1 MARFHINDIESTLT
15 SSYYEWEIIFVKAI
29 ESVEGIF
36 VDVFYICIVDSSLD
50 FPVNNYKNVL
60 LSAEQGEFV
69 WCIFANTLNSFRLE

>member
-1 MARFHINDIESTLT
+1 MASFHINDIESTLT
-15 SSYYEWEIIFVKAI
+15 SRYYEWEIIFVKAI

-36 VDVFYICIVDSSLD
+36 VDVFYIWIVDSSLD

-69 WCIFANTLNSFRLE
+69 WCIFANSLNSFRLE